1 MTPDFAEF
9 LLRTPDSQRHGRV
22 FRLNEVE
29 TGTPISAHSIGQ
41 LVAKIGDQAGVVVNA
56 VEGKTASAHD
66 LRRTFASRWAKRVAP
81 AILQKLMRHASIQT
95 TMGYYVDLDVDEM
108 ADELWAS
115 HPATAAVAMPASNI
129 SGNIGPESAE
139 NEESPTIVNDCEA
152 SSYVSEGDGTRTR
165 NHRIDSPV
173 L

>member
-1 MTPDFAEF
+1 LGSWLP
-9 LLRTPDSQRHGRV
+9 
-22 FRLNEVE
+22 
-29 TGTPISAHSIGQ
+29 
-41 LVAKIGDQAGVVVNA
+41 KIGEKAGVIVNP

-115 HPATAAVAMPASNI
+115 HPATAAVSLP
-129 SGNIGPESAE
+129 SGNIPGNICPDTAK
-139 NEESPTIVNDCEA
+139 NEEKPDTVTDDRA
-152 SSYVSEGDGTRTR
+152 LPYVSEGDGGRTR
-165 NHRIDSPV
+165 KPPDRQSGTLTN
-173 L
+173 